1 MRISDGVQTCALPIS
16 LLRVVL
22 DDELFLQSDV
32 DLRALGKLVNQ
43 DPQTRA
49 DNLQPPGNRAI
60 ADGLTRNLERK
71 RGERLLL
78 DIDDVVLRDAVARD
92 VDLLV
97 VHEKVTVRDQLTCL
111 TARAREA
118 CAVHAVVETRLNDG
132 Q

>member
-78 DIDDVVLRDAVARD
+78 DIDDVVQIGSAS
-92 VDLLV
+92 
-97 VHEKVTVRDQLTCL
+97 C
-111 TARAREA
+111 RERV
-118 CAVHAVVETRLNDG
+118 CQYV
-132 Q
+132 